1 MTLED
6 ALSDQRGEHL
16 LHKHSSVMAI
26 RLSLGPQ
33 DGWVWEGTPPSIWG
47 VYKKIRGRQ
56 IVEQLDII

>member
-33 DGWVWEGTPPSIWG
+33 DGWVWEGTPPLSG
-47 VYKKIRGRQ
+47 VSTRR
-56 IVEQLDII
+56 LDADR